1 MHSFIYDKTDKGR
14 EEIATRKYQVPSK
27 LRTLLVLIDGRH
39 TLEWLL
45 KNVAGLGLN
54 EANVDELLR
63 QEYITLVSGA
73 PAANEP
79 EIEQAPAGPK
89 APVSARARMLARQAA
104 ARQALAGADHEP
116 EAPAPDDPV
125 KLRALHEFYTQ
136 SIKATF
142 GLRGVALQLKV
153 EKAADVLDYEA
164 LRLPYLQGVLKAK
177 GAGAAIEMRGRLDA
191 LLGGAPEPD
200 PFELPDPNAPAPKGL
215 FDYFNLA
222 SDSVNF

>member
-14 EEIATRKYQVPSK
+14 EEIATRKYQVPAK

-54 EANVDELLR
+54 EANIEQLVQ
-63 QEYITLVSGA
+63 QEYITLVSGV

-79 EIEQAPAGPK
+79 EVAEPAKPP
-89 APVSARARMLARQAA
+89 AHARARMLARQAA
-104 ARQALAGADHEP
+104 ARQALAEAGGEP
-116 EAPAPDDPV
+116 EELPAPADPE
-125 KLRALHEFYTQ
+125 KLRALYDFYTL

-142 GLRGVALQLKV
+142 GLRGVPMQLKV
-153 EKAADVLDYEA
+153 EKAADMYDFAE
-164 LRLPYLQGVLKAK
+164 LRLPYLQAVLKAK
-177 GAGAAIEMRGRLDA
+177 GTGAAIEMRGRLDA
-191 LLGGAPEPD
+191 LMGGAPEFDEFVLPEPD
-200 PFELPDPNAPAPKGL
+200 AAPKGL
-215 FDYFNLA
+215 LGYFNLS